1 MSDQDR
7 QWSAPGA
14 APSTAGETDSP
25 PSQPSRPEPLTAP
38 GATEPHSPEP
48 SAPPV
53 SPPAADFPPLPAA
66 QASPPAAD
74 FPPPAATDFPSPSAA
89 SAATDFPSQPTVSA
103 AADSPT
109 LPVSPA
115 GGGFSTFA
123 AAPASP
129 AGGAPAASPVWGD
142 VSPAVPAAAPVSGG
156 SGAVADSVPA
166 SGIPA
171 SGVPASG
178 IPASGLPWA
187 APAGHTN
194 GHTHGHA
201 GGHTAQYPSVPSQP
215 MSGPAYPSG
224 VPQASTGPG
233 TTATLPGAGSTAA
246 FPPVQTSPAY
256 QTGRVGLGVP
266 PSGGPATNVFG
277 QPVTSGPPGSPAAFG
292 QPGQSGQPGHHGQPG
307 QYGQPGQFERP
318 GQFGQPGVPG
328 PLGQPGPLGNTGQF
342 GQAGPFGPTGQFGQV
357 PPPGVPGQPG
367 YPQPRPSRAGRILA
381 IVAAALALSLVSAVG
396 GGVVAT
402 ELAGD
407 RAGTSTVVNN
417 NPAPNLDRSSVGAVA
432 EKVLPSV
439 VDISTGE
446 AEGSGVIMT
455 GDGEIITNNHVVQG
469 ASKLTVTF
477 SNGKTA
483 PATVVGTDP
492 AGDIAVI
499 KAQGVSGLSAAKFGD
514 SDALRVGDTVLAVGS
529 PLGLQGSV
537 TAGIVSALHRT
548 ISSGEQ
554 GAKSIADAIQTD
566 AAINPGNSGGALVNL
581 AGEVVGINTA
591 IATAGE
597 NSGNIGVGFAISANR
612 ARSAADQLAKGGKV
626 SHPYLGVQLADGAG
640 GALVGGVV
648 AGGPADKAGIKNGD
662 LVTKVGSTPIDD
674 ATDLINAVQAAKVG
688 DQLKVTVQ
696 RNSTEQTITVTLGES
711 P

>member
-1 MSDQDR
+1 M
-7 QWSAPGA
+7 P
-14 APSTAGETDSP
+14 
-25 PSQPSRPEPLTAP
+25 
-38 GATEPHSPEP
+38 
-48 SAPPV
+48 
-53 SPPAADFPPLPAA
+53 
-66 QASPPAAD
+66 
-74 FPPPAATDFPSPSAA
+74 
-89 SAATDFPSQPTVSA
+89 
-103 AADSPT
+103 
-109 LPVSPA
+109 
-115 GGGFSTFA
+115 A

-129 AGGAPAASPVWGD
+129 AAAPASPAAAPASPAAA
-142 VSPAVPAAAPVSGG
+142 PASPAAAPVWADAFPAGPAAPISGG
-156 SGAVADSVPA
+156 GGPAGSVPA

-178 IPASGLPWA
+178 IPASGVPWA

-194 GHTHGHA
+194 GR
-201 GGHTAQYPSVPSQP
+201 TAQFPAIPPQATT
-215 MSGPAYPSG
+215 GPGGTGTWPT
-224 VPQASTGPG
+224 VPQATTGPG
-233 TTATLPGAGSTAA
+233 GTATLAGAGTHA
-246 FPPVQTSPAY
+246 PHPPAY
-256 QTGRVGLGVP
+256 QTGRVGLGTP
-266 PSGGPATNVFG
+266 PVGGPATNVFG
-277 QPVTSGPPGSPAAFG
+277 HPVTSGPLG
-292 QPGQSGQPGHHGQPG
+292 QPVTPGPVGQP
-307 QYGQPGQFERP
+307 
-318 GQFGQPGVPG
+318 VTAG

-342 GQAGPFGPTGQFGQV
+342 GHPGQFGPGGPLGPTGQFGQV
-357 PPPGVPGQPG
+357 PPPGAPGQPG
-367 YPQPRPSRAGRILA
+367 YPQRRPSRAGRIAA

-417 NPAPNLDRSSVGAVA
+417 NPAPNLDRSSVGGVA

-455 GDGEIITNNHVVQG
+455 ADGQIITNNHVVQG
-469 ASKLTVTF
+469 ARQLTVTF
-477 SNGKTA
+477 SNGRTA
-483 PATVVGTDP
+483 QATVVGTDP

-499 KAQGVSGLSAAKFGD
+499 KAQNVSGLTAAKFGD

-626 SHPYLGVQLADGAG
+626 SHPYLGVQLTDGAG
-640 GALVGGVV
+640 GALIGGVV
-648 AGGPADKAGIKNGD
+648 AGGPADKAGLKNGD
-662 LVTKVGSTPIDD
+662 LVVKIGTTTIDD

-688 DQLKVTVQ
+688 DQLKVVVQ
-696 RNSTEQTITVTLGES
+696 RDSAQQTLTVTLGES